1 MQDSLSSLKK
11 KAEAAK
17 AKKAAYGEDI
27 DLENYDIAPKNAP
40 EAESLEDLDNDLQR
54 TLLSAGVVPTGEGRV
69 GSFLLLDN
77 AVVHRSQKEE
87 SIEVMS
93 TQQALKK
100 YNWVNDYYWKA
111 VPPDTDKY
119 TATTFLEN
127 ADGYFIR
134 ALPGTK
140 AKMPVQTCLLLGSR
154 NAAQTVHNI
163 VIVEEEAELEVV
175 TGCTTK
181 PGVEKALHLGISE
194 FYIKKGGKLTFTM
207 IHNWAEQ
214 VGVRPRTVVIVGE
227 GATYVNNYVCL
238 KPVKSIQMYPTAR
251 LEGKESFGRFNTV
264 AIAHPGSEIDIGSK
278 VVLSAPKAR
287 AEIVSRSI
295 TTGGKSIA
303 RGRLVGEAPGIRA
316 HLECKGLI
324 LQENGIQLAIPEL
337 EASVPDVE
345 MTHEAAVGKI
355 AKDQIEYIMARGLSE
370 TEAVG
375 IIIRGFLEVGIR
387 GIPEELKKEI
397 DKAISATEL
406 SLG

>member
-1 MQDSLSSLKK
+1 MQDSLSGLRKR
-11 KAEAAK
+11 AEAAK
-17 AKKAAYGEDI
+17 TKKATYGEDI

-40 EAESLEDLDNDLQR
+40 ETESLEDLDNEIQR
-54 TLLSAGVVPTGEGRV
+54 TLLSAGVVPTGEGRA

-87 SIEVMS
+87 SVEVMS

-100 YNWVNDYYWKA
+100 YDWVNDYYWKA

-154 NAAQTVHNI
+154 NATQTVHNI
-163 VIVEEEAELEVV
+163 VIVEEGAELEVV

-181 PGVEKALHLGISE
+181 PGVERALHLGISE

-214 VGVRPRTVVIVGE
+214 VGVRPRTAVIVGE

-238 KPVKSIQMYPTAR
+238 KPVKSIQMYPTAK

-303 RGRLVGEAPGIRA
+303 RGKLVGEAPGIRA

-324 LQENGIQLAIPEL
+324 LQEKGIQLAIPEL

-370 TEAVG
+370 AEAVG

-397 DKAISATEL
+397 DKAIAATEL
-406 SLG
+406 SSG